1 MSKTAQLIHDVEM
14 EKKSKKKG
22 FATLLVSGALA
33 VTLCVGGVF
42 AYLTATDSVTNKFGF
57 TDSHSIDVIEPNWDT
72 TDADGNGIPDAADNV
87 LPGQTIAKDP
97 QVKNLKDFDAY
108 MFVEVSVPTLSMQL
122 DGDAEAVPHELLS
135 YTVNDGWTEQGTGT
149 YDAETGM
156 TKHTYLYDTAV
167 AGQATTVSV
176 FDNVTTANYANGQIG
191 ANALQNLQVDGY
203 SIQALGFDTA
213 AAAWA
218 AYGAQNA

>member
-22 FATLLVSGALA
+22 FVTLLVSGVLA
-33 VTLCVGGVF
+33 ATLCMGGVF
-42 AYLTATDSVTNKFGF
+42 AYLTATDSVTNNFGF
-57 TDSHSIDVIEPNWDT
+57 TDSHSIEVLEPNWDT
-72 TDADGNGIPDAADNV
+72 TDADDNGIPDAADNV
-87 LPGQTIAKDP
+87 LPGQTISKDP

-108 MFVEVSVPTLSMQL
+108 MFIEVSVPTLSMQL
-122 DGDAEAVPHELLS
+122 EGDDAPVPHELLS
-135 YTVNDGWTEQGTGT
+135 YSVNAGWTEQGTGT
-149 YDAETGM
+149 YDADTGM

-167 AGQATTVSV
+167 AGQATTASV
-176 FDNVTTANYANGQIG
+176 FDEVTTANYANGQIG
-191 ANALQNLQVDGY
+191 ANALQSLTVDGH

-218 AYGAQNA
+218 AYGAQSN

>member
-1 MSKTAQLIHDVEM
+1 MSKTAQLIHDVEA

-22 FATLLVSGALA
+22 FVTLLVSGALA
-33 VTLCVGGVF
+33 ATLCMGGVF
-42 AYLTATDSVTNKFGF
+42 AYLTATDSVTNNFGF
-57 TDSHSIDVIEPNWDT
+57 TDAHAIEVLEPSWDT
-72 TDADGNGIPDAADNV
+72 TDADDNGIPDAADNV
-87 LPGQTIAKDP
+87 LPGQTISKDP

-122 DGDAEAVPHELLS
+122 DGDDAPVPHELLTYS
-135 YTVNDGWTEQGTGT
+135 VNDGWTEQGTGT

-167 AGQATTVSV
+167 AGQATTASV
-176 FDNVTTANYANGQIG
+176 FDEVTTANYANGQIG
-191 ANALQNLQVDGY
+191 ANALQSLTVDGH

-218 AYGAQNA
+218 AYGAQSN

>member
-22 FATLLVSGALA
+22 FVTLLVSGVLA
-33 VTLCVGGVF
+33 ATLCMGGVF
-42 AYLTATDSVTNKFGF
+42 AYLTATDSVTNNFGF
-57 TDSHSIDVIEPNWDT
+57 TDSHSIEVLEPNWDT
-72 TDADGNGIPDAADNV
+72 TDADDNGIPDAADNV

-122 DGDAEAVPHELLS
+122 EGDDAPVPHELLS
-135 YTVNDGWTEQGTGT
+135 YSVNAGWTEQGTGT
-149 YDAETGM
+149 YDADAGM

-167 AGQATTVSV
+167 AGKATTASV
-176 FDNVTTANYANGQIG
+176 FDEVTTANYANGQIG
-191 ANALQNLQVDGY
+191 ANALQSLTVDGH

-218 AYGAQNA
+218 AYGAQSN

>member
-1 MSKTAQLIHDVEM
+1 MSRTAQLIHDVEM

-22 FATLLVSGALA
+22 FATLL
-33 VTLCVGGVF
+33 
-42 AYLTATDSVTNKFGF
+42 
-57 TDSHSIDVIEPNWDT
+57 DT
-72 TDADGNGIPDAADNV
+72 
-87 LPGQTIAKDP
+87 
-97 QVKNLKDFDAY
+97 
-108 MFVEVSVPTLSMQL
+108 
-122 DGDAEAVPHELLS
+122 EAVPHELLS

-167 AGQATTVSV
+167 AGQATTASV
-176 FDNVTTANYANGQIG
+176 FDNVTAANYANGQIG

>member
-1 MSKTAQLIHDVEM
+1 MSKTAQLIHDVEE

-22 FATLLVSGALA
+22 FVTLLVSGVLA
-33 VTLCVGGVF
+33 ATLCMGGVF
-42 AYLTATDSVTNKFGF
+42 AYLTATDSVTNNFGF
-57 TDSHSIDVIEPNWDT
+57 TDSHSIEVLEPNWDT
-72 TDADGNGIPDAADNV
+72 TDADDNGIPDAADNV
-87 LPGQTIAKDP
+87 LPGQTISKDP

-122 DGDAEAVPHELLS
+122 EGDDAPVPHELLS
-135 YTVNDGWTEQGTGT
+135 YSVNAGWTEQGTGT
-149 YDAETGM
+149 YDADTGM

-167 AGQATTVSV
+167 AGQATTASV
-176 FDNVTTANYANGQIG
+176 FDEVTTANYANGQIG
-191 ANALQNLQVDGY
+191 ANALQSLTVDGH

-218 AYGAQNA
+218 AYGAQSN

>member
-1 MSKTAQLIHDVEM
+1 MSKTAQLIHDVEE

-22 FATLLVSGALA
+22 FATLLVSGVLA
-33 VTLCVGGVF
+33 TTLCMGGVF

-57 TDSHSIDVIEPNWDT
+57 TDSHAIEVIEPNWDT
-72 TDADGNGIPDAADNV
+72 TDADDNGIPDAADNV

-97 QVKNLKDFDAY
+97 QVKNLKNFDAY
-108 MFVEVSVPTLSMQL
+108 MFVEISVPTLTMQL
-122 DGDAEAVPHELLS
+122 AGDETAVPHELLS
-135 YTVNDGWTEQGTGT
+135 YTVNDGWTEQGEAV
-149 YDAETGM
+149 YDAESGM

-167 AGQATTVSV
+167 AGQATTTAV

-191 ANALQNLQVDGY
+191 ANALQSLTVDGH

-218 AYGAQNA
+218 AYGAQSN